1 MFLLYVPVLNPRI
14 RYVTDF
20 IGRELFGSPLL
31 LATDSHQFQSHT
43 GPKVSYAPER
53 IIADSYHI
61 QCVGLLFETGVRSQ
75 PLQVSFWEGHKIFFP
90 SGGDLPFDL
99 LAAVFFLLS
108 RYEEYL
114 PYEQDEYG
122 RFSHRS
128 SLAWKEGFLHQPLI
142 NSWIAT
148 WKDILQERFP
158 DVQFRQP
165 SFSCLLTYDI
175 DQAYAYREKGLFR
188 TLGGLVK
195 SVFTR
200 PWSATVNRWTVIK
213 GKKPDPYDCFEW
225 LDALHLY
232 CRTQPL
238 YFFLVAKQYGRYDKN
253 NVLTSPR
260 FRRLIE
266 YCSKQY
272 AIGLHPS
279 WRSFDEPGLLT
290 EEREWLEVI
299 SEQSITVSRQHYLR
313 FTLPQTYRRLLEAG
327 LTREYS
333 MGYGTVNGF
342 RASVAS
348 PFYWFNLEQ
357 ESSTAL
363 QLFPF
368 CYMDANSFFEQ
379 KQSPAEAY
387 RELMEYYQSVKKVK
401 GLFITVWHNSVL
413 GTSAPFSDW
422 RNLFEVFMKEVVY
435 WDAGQS

>member
-1 MFLLYVPVLNPRI
+1 MFLLYVPSVTSRI
-14 RYVTDF
+14 RYVADF
-20 IGRELFGSPLL
+20 IGMELFGSPLL
-31 LATDSHQFQSHT
+31 LTTDRLEFREHT
-43 GPKVSYAPER
+43 GPKLSYAPER
-53 IIADSYHI
+53 ITADAYHI
-61 QCVGLLFETGVRSQ
+61 QSTGLLFESGVREQQ
-75 PLQVSFWEGHKIFFP
+75 PQVFFWEGHKVFFR

-99 LAAVFFLLS
+99 LAALFYLLS

-122 RFSHRS
+122 RFSYRS
-128 SLAWKEGFLHQPLI
+128 SLAWKEGFLQHPLI
-142 NSWIAT
+142 NYWVTT

-158 DVQFRQP
+158 AIQFRQP
-165 SFSCLLTYDI
+165 SFSCQLTYDI
-175 DQAYAYREKGLFR
+175 DQAYAYREKGFFR
-188 TLGGLVK
+188 TIGGLIK
-195 SVFTR
+195 SGVTR
-200 PWSATVNRWTVIK
+200 PWVETVSRWKVIQ
-213 GKKPDPYDCFEW
+213 GKIPDPYDCFEW

-232 CRTQPL
+232 CRTKPL
-238 YFFLVAKQYGRYDKN
+238 YFFLVAKQVGRYDKN
-253 NVLTSPR
+253 NVLSSPA

-279 WRSFDEPGLLT
+279 WRSFDEPGLLS

-299 SEQSITVSRQHYLR
+299 SEQPIAVSRQHYLR

-348 PFYWFNLEQ
+348 PFYWYDLEQ
-357 ESSTAL
+357 DAPTAL

-368 CYMDANSFFEQ
+368 CFMDANSLFEQ
-379 KQSPAEAY
+379 KQSPGEAY
-387 RELMEYYQSVKKVK
+387 RELMDYYQCVKKVK
-401 GLFITVWHNSVL
+401 GLFITVWHNSLL
-413 GTSAPFSDW
+413 GTSTPFSDW